1 MIKLADVYIK
11 VSTSKEIKQTFNDF
25 FKANKDSFITK
36 SNMFRMMVFN
46 LPMLVH
52 ENFIVDPEKEK
63 LEKELQK
70 ANLKIEQ
77 LEKRLELEKLNSK
90 KDMTVN
96 SSEELAD
103 KLNNMSKQL
112 TEIINQNNSQK
123 EMANKLND
131 IETMLTEIV
140 NQKTPEKPEKFN
152 FKF

>member
-90 KDMTVN
+90 KNMTAN
-96 SSEELAD
+96 SSEEITSQL
-103 KLNNMSKQL
+103 KNMETQL

-131 IETMLTEIV
+131 IETILTEIV

>member
-1 MIKLADVYIK
+1 MALETYVK
-11 VSTSKEIKQTFNDF
+11 VTTSKEIKQKFDEF
-25 FKANKDSFITK
+25 FKTNKEIFITK

-46 LPMLVH
+46 LPTLTH

-63 LEKELQK
+63 LQKELQK

-90 KDMTVN
+90 KNMTAN